1 MIEHRPFG
9 RTGHRS
15 TVTLFGAAAL
25 ARATQDEADRALE
38 VLLRH
43 GVNHIDTA
51 ARYGD
56 SELRIGPWMARHR
69 KDFFLATKTGSR
81 GAREAR
87 EDLHR
92 SLERLRVD
100 SVDLIQ
106 MHSLGHPDDWDQA
119 MGPDG
124 ALEAL
129 VEAKQQGLARA
140 IGVTGHGWT
149 IAAMHRRSLARFDFD
164 SILLPYNFFMA
175 QNERY
180 RQAFE
185 EVTAICRERNVAVQ
199 TIKGIA
205 RGPWAAADRS
215 HATWYQPLE
224 RQEDID
230 RAVHWV
236 LGRPGV
242 FLNTAGD
249 LSLLPKVLDAA
260 SRFDA
265 PSLRRGDDRDARR
278 HPDVVAL
285 RAAHLTP
292 KGDPGPMRKAA
303 ILLAALALLA
313 PVTAT
318 AQTTK
323 LRVAI
328 CARTI
333 SMGVGSPFAVA
344 MKMGWFKQEG
354 LDIEVVPLPG
364 STDCVKAVATG
375 EVPVSLPSVEPLAN
389 GRPQGV
395 KAKIYYTAYQ
405 TNGYGIAVPA
415 DSPIQSPGEL
425 RGKSIG
431 VTSLASA
438 GVVVARAQVAAAG
451 LDPARD
457 VQIVVAGE
465 GAQTAAMV
473 RNRQVDALSQFDTQY
488 ALVENAGVRVRY
500 LDRRDIERFPGN
512 GFLASEE
519 SLRTRQKE
527 LVGLARAYAKGTI
540 FTIAN
545 PEAAVRIVYELFPQT
560 KPTGKDEATAV
571 REDLKVLEARMPHYR
586 LEPAGVKRW
595 GENSE
600 VNYRD
605 YVDFLVKWGVI
616 TQKVPTSDLITND
629 MIEEVNRMDVGK
641 IAAEAKAY
649 RYAR

>member
-1 MIEHRPFG
+1 MRKLAIAVALAALLLP
-9 RTGHRS
+9 
-15 TVTLFGAAAL
+15 AAAL
-25 ARATQDEADRALE
+25 AQ
-38 VLLRH
+38 
-43 GVNHIDTA
+43 
-51 ARYGD
+51 
-56 SELRIGPWMARHR
+56 
-69 KDFFLATKTGSR
+69 
-81 GAREAR
+81 
-87 EDLHR
+87 
-92 SLERLRVD
+92 
-100 SVDLIQ
+100 
-106 MHSLGHPDDWDQA
+106 
-119 MGPDG
+119 
-124 ALEAL
+124 
-129 VEAKQQGLARA
+129 
-140 IGVTGHGWT
+140 
-149 IAAMHRRSLARFDFD
+149 
-164 SILLPYNFFMA
+164 
-175 QNERY
+175 
-180 RQAFE
+180 
-185 EVTAICRERNVAVQ
+185 
-199 TIKGIA
+199 
-205 RGPWAAADRS
+205 
-215 HATWYQPLE
+215 
-224 RQEDID
+224 
-230 RAVHWV
+230 
-236 LGRPGV
+236 
-242 FLNTAGD
+242 
-249 LSLLPKVLDAA
+249 
-260 SRFDA
+260 
-265 PSLRRGDDRDARR
+265 
-278 HPDVVAL
+278 
-285 RAAHLTP
+285 
-292 KGDPGPMRKAA
+292 
-303 ILLAALALLA
+303 
-313 PVTAT
+313 
-318 AQTTK
+318 TK
-323 LRVAI
+323 LRVAT

-333 SMGVGSPFAVA
+333 TTGVGAPFAVA

-354 LDIEVVPLPG
+354 IEVEIVPLPG
-364 STDCVKAVATG
+364 STDCVKNVATK
-375 EVPVSLPSVEPLAN
+375 EMLVSLPSVEPLAI
-389 GRPQGV
+389 GRPQGI
-395 KAKIYYTAYQ
+395 KAKLFYTAYE
-405 TNGYGIAVPA
+405 TNGYGLAVPA
-415 DSPIQSPGEL
+415 DSPIQSPSEL

-545 PEAAVRIVYELFPQT
+545 PEAAVRIVYEVFPQT

-629 MIEEVNRMDVGK
+629 MIEEVNRMDAGK

>member
-1 MIEHRPFG
+1 
-9 RTGHRS
+9 
-15 TVTLFGAAAL
+15 
-25 ARATQDEADRALE
+25 
-38 VLLRH
+38 
-43 GVNHIDTA
+43 
-51 ARYGD
+51 
-56 SELRIGPWMARHR
+56 
-69 KDFFLATKTGSR
+69 
-81 GAREAR
+81 
-87 EDLHR
+87 
-92 SLERLRVD
+92 
-100 SVDLIQ
+100 
-106 MHSLGHPDDWDQA
+106 
-119 MGPDG
+119 
-124 ALEAL
+124 
-129 VEAKQQGLARA
+129 
-140 IGVTGHGWT
+140 
-149 IAAMHRRSLARFDFD
+149 
-164 SILLPYNFFMA
+164 
-175 QNERY
+175 
-180 RQAFE
+180 
-185 EVTAICRERNVAVQ
+185 
-199 TIKGIA
+199 
-205 RGPWAAADRS
+205 
-215 HATWYQPLE
+215 
-224 RQEDID
+224 
-230 RAVHWV
+230 
-236 LGRPGV
+236 
-242 FLNTAGD
+242 
-249 LSLLPKVLDAA
+249 
-260 SRFDA
+260 
-265 PSLRRGDDRDARR
+265 
-278 HPDVVAL
+278 
-285 RAAHLTP
+285 
-292 KGDPGPMRKAA
+292 MRKAV
-303 ILLAALALLA
+303 ILLAVLVLLA
-313 PVTAT
+313 PVAAT

-344 MKMGWFKQEG
+344 MKMGWFRQEG
-354 LDIEVVPLPG
+354 LDIEIVPLPG

-375 EVPVSLPSVEPLAN
+375 EVPVALPSVEPLAN

-395 KAKIYYTAYQ
+395 KAKIFYTAYQ

-415 DSPIQSPGEL
+415 DSPIQSPSEL

-512 GFLASEE
+512 GFLASEDT
-519 SLRTRQKE
+519 LRTRQKD

-545 PEAAVRIVYELFPQT
+545 PEAAVRIVYEVFPQT
-560 KPTGKDEATAV
+560 RPTGKDEPTAV

-629 MIEEVNRMDVGK
+629 LIEDINRMDVAK

>member
-1 MIEHRPFG
+1 
-9 RTGHRS
+9 
-15 TVTLFGAAAL
+15 
-25 ARATQDEADRALE
+25 
-38 VLLRH
+38 
-43 GVNHIDTA
+43 
-51 ARYGD
+51 
-56 SELRIGPWMARHR
+56 
-69 KDFFLATKTGSR
+69 
-81 GAREAR
+81 
-87 EDLHR
+87 
-92 SLERLRVD
+92 
-100 SVDLIQ
+100 
-106 MHSLGHPDDWDQA
+106 
-119 MGPDG
+119 
-124 ALEAL
+124 
-129 VEAKQQGLARA
+129 
-140 IGVTGHGWT
+140 
-149 IAAMHRRSLARFDFD
+149 
-164 SILLPYNFFMA
+164 
-175 QNERY
+175 
-180 RQAFE
+180 
-185 EVTAICRERNVAVQ
+185 
-199 TIKGIA
+199 
-205 RGPWAAADRS
+205 
-215 HATWYQPLE
+215 
-224 RQEDID
+224 
-230 RAVHWV
+230 
-236 LGRPGV
+236 
-242 FLNTAGD
+242 
-249 LSLLPKVLDAA
+249 
-260 SRFDA
+260 
-265 PSLRRGDDRDARR
+265 
-278 HPDVVAL
+278 
-285 RAAHLTP
+285 
-292 KGDPGPMRKAA
+292 MRKAV
-303 ILLAALALLA
+303 ILLAVLVLLA
-313 PVTAT
+313 PVAAT

-354 LDIEVVPLPG
+354 LDIEIVPLPG

-375 EVPVSLPSVEPLAN
+375 EVPVALPSVEPLAN

-415 DSPIQSPGEL
+415 DSPIQSPSEL

-519 SLRTRQKE
+519 SLRTRPKE

-545 PEAAVRIVYELFPQT
+545 PEAAVRIVYEVFPQT

-595 GENSE
+595 GENSD

-605 YVDFLVKWGVI
+605 YVDFLVKWSVI

-629 MIEEVNRMDVGK
+629 LIDEVNRMDVGK

>member
-1 MIEHRPFG
+1 
-9 RTGHRS
+9 
-15 TVTLFGAAAL
+15 
-25 ARATQDEADRALE
+25 
-38 VLLRH
+38 
-43 GVNHIDTA
+43 
-51 ARYGD
+51 
-56 SELRIGPWMARHR
+56 
-69 KDFFLATKTGSR
+69 
-81 GAREAR
+81 
-87 EDLHR
+87 
-92 SLERLRVD
+92 
-100 SVDLIQ
+100 
-106 MHSLGHPDDWDQA
+106 
-119 MGPDG
+119 
-124 ALEAL
+124 
-129 VEAKQQGLARA
+129 
-140 IGVTGHGWT
+140 
-149 IAAMHRRSLARFDFD
+149 
-164 SILLPYNFFMA
+164 
-175 QNERY
+175 
-180 RQAFE
+180 
-185 EVTAICRERNVAVQ
+185 
-199 TIKGIA
+199 
-205 RGPWAAADRS
+205 
-215 HATWYQPLE
+215 
-224 RQEDID
+224 
-230 RAVHWV
+230 
-236 LGRPGV
+236 
-242 FLNTAGD
+242 
-249 LSLLPKVLDAA
+249 
-260 SRFDA
+260 
-265 PSLRRGDDRDARR
+265 
-278 HPDVVAL
+278 
-285 RAAHLTP
+285 
-292 KGDPGPMRKAA
+292 MRKAV
-303 ILLAALALLA
+303 ILLAVLVLLA
-313 PVTAT
+313 PVAAT

-344 MKMGWFKQEG
+344 MKMGWFRQEG
-354 LDIEVVPLPG
+354 LDIEIVPLPG

-375 EVPVSLPSVEPLAN
+375 EVPVALPSVEPLAN

-395 KAKIYYTAYQ
+395 KAKIFYTAYQ

-415 DSPIQSPGEL
+415 DSPIQSPSEL

-512 GFLASEE
+512 GFLATEE
-519 SLRTRQKE
+519 SLRTRQKD

-545 PEAAVRIVYELFPQT
+545 PEAAVRIVYEVFPQT

-629 MIEEVNRMDVGK
+629 LIDEVNRMDVGK